1 MVLSIRKAEESDTE
15 IIGSIFAVARQFMAR
30 TGNPTQWGNS
40 SPDMN
45 LVAGDIRRKE
55 CYVIESDGK
64 IVATFA
70 MVKGRDPHYS
80 AIDNGE
86 HYLTLHR
93 VATDGSIK
101 GLMPLIFQWAD
112 MHSPILRI
120 DTHAANAPMLNRIEE
135 AGFVFDG
142 IVTMDDGSP
151 RRAFH
156 RRKQFDFPASDII
169 NRLKSMQDS
178 DQRKV
183 LMRFFK
189 TGTGEYGEGDEFL
202 GLKVPQTRQ
211 IVKEYRL
218 KVPFHQIALMLGSE
232 WHEVRLCALLL
243 LVEEM
248 KKAQGQHASLIAD
261 FYLDYAERANNWDLV
276 DLSAPYIIGEWLSRK
291 KPDGKLPSTDILIR
305 LSSSENLWRQRIAIV
320 STYTL
325 IRSGIFEP
333 TLALSKKYLTHKHDL
348 IHKATGWMLR
358 EMGKRD
364 LDALRGFLDT
374 YQKQMPRTALR
385 YAIEKLSAEERRRRL
400 AR

>member
-55 CYVIESDGK
+55 SYVIESDGK

-86 HYLTLHR
+86 HYLILHR

-189 TGTGEYGEGDEFL
+189 TGTGEYGG
-202 GLKVPQTRQ
+202 
-211 IVKEYRL
+211 
-218 KVPFHQIALMLGSE
+218 
-232 WHEVRLCALLL
+232 
-243 LVEEM
+243 
-248 KKAQGQHASLIAD
+248 
-261 FYLDYAERANNWDLV
+261 
-276 DLSAPYIIGEWLSRK
+276 
-291 KPDGKLPSTDILIR
+291 
-305 LSSSENLWRQRIAIV
+305 
-320 STYTL
+320 
-325 IRSGIFEP
+325 
-333 TLALSKKYLTHKHDL
+333 
-348 IHKATGWMLR
+348 
-358 EMGKRD
+358 
-364 LDALRGFLDT
+364 
-374 YQKQMPRTALR
+374 
-385 YAIEKLSAEERRRRL
+385 
-400 AR
+400 